1 MERGSAFVE
10 AERLFIVLK
19 QPEDC
24 VTVKKGAL
32 MHVFSQRVQA
42 QEGVPQVRNTK

>member
-1 MERGSAFVE
+1 MWSVSSAFVE
-10 AERLFIVLK
+10 AECLFIVSK

-32 MHVFSQRVQA
+32 MHVLGSSARQ
-42 QEGVPQVRNTK
+42 KL